1 MLILDEPT
9 SSLDS
14 RTEAEIWRSF
24 ERAMAECAAIV
35 ISHRLST
42 VRRADRILVMEDG
55 RIAEEGTHEAL
66 LAQGGTYARMWREQ
80 NEGEARG

>member
-14 RTEAEIWRSF
+14 RTENEIWRSF
-24 ERAMAECAAIV
+24 EKAMADTTTIV

-42 VRRADRILVMEDG
+42 VRKADHILVLDRGQIVERG
-55 RIAEEGTHEAL
+55 SHEEL
-66 LAQGGTYARMWREQ
+66 VRGGGLYARMWQ
-80 NEGEARG
+80 DQAKGGAQ